1 MGLKVSNIILM
12 DHEPWVA
19 CPWYFWDF
27 RIETLG
33 VKMLGC
39 NHCNSNIVDLAP
51 SSLWFMRA
59 PEMSTIFGLQSLF
72 KSLFLN

>member
-27 RIETLG
+27 GIGKLWGKTLG
-33 VKMLGC
+33 W
-39 NHCNSNIVDLAP
+39 NHCNSNIVDISGALFTLETQEGARDVNNNWP
-51 SSLWFMRA
+51 
-59 PEMSTIFGLQSLF
+59 TIII
-72 KSLFLN
+72 

>member
-27 RIETLG
+27 GIG
-33 VKMLGC
+33 K
-39 NHCNSNIVDLAP
+39 
-51 SSLWFMRA
+51 LWGKNVGME
-59 PEMSTIFGLQSLF
+59 PL
-72 KSLFLN
+72 